1 MQSLSGY
8 QGIVHR
14 TRKNTPK
21 ICMEPQ
27 KAPREKDILR
37 KNKTEDIILPISNY
51 STNLYSSKHCDTIEK
66 KPHRSMEQTTEP
78 KNKPTPI

>member
-1 MQSLSGY
+1 
-8 QGIVHR
+8 
-14 TRKNTPK
+14 
-21 ICMEPQ
+21 MEPQ
-27 KAPREKDILR
+27 KAPRKKDILR

-66 KPHRSMEQTTEP
+66 KPHRSTEQTTEP

>member
-8 QGIVHR
+8 QGIFHR

-37 KNKTEDIILPISNY
+37 KNKTEAIILPISNY